1 MAYYFFMRAMHAT
14 RQVENVRMKCVLM
27 QLVDDCIASGV
38 SIVAGTTQQQLNKRE
53 ILFGSVAI
61 LT

>member
-1 MAYYFFMRAMHAT
+1 
-14 RQVENVRMKCVLM
+14 M